1 MPPLSH
7 PRRRQRFL
15 FITGLGIGII
25 LIIIWTRAF
34 STQNSSPNFD
44 HNFQKIKKR
53 PIIPVTVAI
62 NTNVIS
68 MTTAAGDT
76 TDFPQVRRPVDKRR
90 FTSSAVESLIDEI
103 KKNIQNKELAWL
115 FENCFPNTL
124 DTTIDFE
131 FKDGSEKK
139 PDTYVITGDIDAMW
153 LRDSSA
159 QVNPYLPLITK
170 DSKLRQLIEGVLLR
184 QCLFIQRD
192 PYANAHYKDIN
203 RTSEWK
209 HMDQTEMRPGVH
221 ERKWELD
228 SLCYVIKLMHSYW
241 KEVNEDLTFF
251 RENTEEFKKTIHI
264 ILQTMKEQQRFN
276 GSGKIKKKKKFKLF
290 FFCFFCSNILFL
302 NNTKFIDFDE
312 G

>member
-1 MPPLSH
+1 MPSLSH
-7 PRRRQRFL
+7 PRRRQRCL
-15 FITGLGIGII
+15 FFTGLF
-25 LIIIWTRAF
+25 LITFLIVWARLSSEEKSSQPPSLIDDHSHHDHRA
-34 STQNSSPNFD
+34 
-44 HNFQKIKKR
+44 
-53 PIIPVTVAI
+53 IPVPIPVPVPMNNTPATVVTTSVA
-62 NTNVIS
+62 
-68 MTTAAGDT
+68 TTAAVT
-76 TDFPQVRRPVDKRR
+76 QFPQVRRAVAKRR
-90 FTSSAVESLIDEI
+90 FTSPAVEALIEEI

-131 FKDGSEKK
+131 LKDGSEKK

-159 QVNPYLPLITK
+159 QVNPYLPLMSK
-170 DSKLRQLIEGVLLR
+170 DPKLRLLIEGVLLR

-192 PYANAHYKDIN
+192 PYANAHYKDIG

-209 HMDQTEMRPGVH
+209 HMDLTDMRPGVH

-241 KEVNEDLTFF
+241 KEVNYDLTFF
-251 RENTEEFKKTIHI
+251 RENAEEFKKTIGI

-276 GSGKIKKKKKFKLF
+276 GTGKVQFILPFSFHFAQSF
-290 FFCFFCSNILFL
+290 FLSM
-302 NNTKFIDFDE
+302 NTL
-312 G
+312 